1 MSILSKKKKDDDINE
16 QLNSINDSLEEIKFN
31 LVQLLGN
38 APKQE
43 LKAKLDIEPIKEL
56 INSMAAEMAQENTL
70 IEILEKIESFNVP
83 TQAESSSVSPEV
95 INEIKTVL
103 EAFANQT
110 DVQTPDISP
119 LSEKLEGFA
128 RQETVEAIQLEL
140 MKFPGNEIIK
150 EIREGIKKATG
161 FDEIETITTTIS
173 NKIDD
178 NLSKINET
186 MQNVESRLNRL
197 DEFVEFAATLPE
209 TFGNLQSDVRELLET
224 DKQDLYERD
233 EKARIEIERATDLL
247 QTGVNLMDMQPTVEE
262 IRKFVESS
270 LGEKEALTKS
280 REELLSLLK
289 GLYEEI
295 AKMREDIHEL
305 RAVESTL
312 GSVKKFFDSF
322 VAETD
327 AYKDWED
334 KEESQ

>member
-1 MSILSKKKKDDDINE
+1 MAEEVRDGLRYTETHEWLKIQNNIAIIGITDHAQAELTDIVFVELPEIGKEVKK
-16 QLNSINDSLEEIKFN
+16 EE
-31 LVQLLGN
+31 
-38 APKQE
+38 E
-43 LKAKLDIEPIKEL
+43 LCVVESVKSVSEIYSPISGKVVDVNKKLDD
-56 INSMAAEMAQENTL
+56 
-70 IEILEKIESFNVP
+70 
-83 TQAESSSVSPEV
+83 SPEV
-95 INEIKTVL
+95 INEIKTAL
-103 EAFANQT
+103 EAFSNRE

-119 LSEKLEGFA
+119 LSEKMEGFA
-128 RQETVEAIQLEL
+128 RQETVEAIHLEL
-140 MKFPGNEIIK
+140 MKFPGNEIIT

-161 FDEIETITTTIS
+161 FAEIETITTTIS

-197 DEFVEFAATLPE
+197 DEFVEFAATLPA

-247 QTGVNLMDMQPTVEE
+247 QTGVSLMDMQPTVEE

-270 LGEKEALTKS
+270 LGEKEALSKS

-289 GLYEEI
+289 GVYEEI

-312 GSVKKFFDSF
+312 GSVKKFFDAF